1 MQDEVLYN
9 SHAYI
14 DDLRMNG
21 KTTAQRIG
29 LREVLGRFQELW
41 GQARFQ
47 EPWEADAMTLATVS
61 TEGRV
66 RARTVLLKQ
75 ADTAGFVFYTNFASR
90 KGEDLAAHPQAALC
104 FFWRSLRRQVLVE
117 GQAQRL
123 SEAESDAYFAKRPRL
138 SQLGAWASEQSR
150 PLDAREALEERL
162 RALEYRYAG
171 RPIPRPPHWGGYRLV
186 PDMIEFWAP
195 GEGRLN
201 ERERY
206 QRESDERWRFE
217 LLNP

>member
-1 MQDEVLYN
+1 
-9 SHAYI
+9 
-14 DDLRMNG
+14 
-21 KTTAQRIG
+21 
-29 LREVLGRFQELW
+29 
-41 GQARFQ
+41 
-47 EPWEADAMTLATVS
+47 MTLATVS
-61 TEGRV
+61 AEGRV

-75 ADTAGFVFYTNFASR
+75 ADSAGFVFYTNYASR

-123 SEAESDAYFAKRPRL
+123 SEAESNAYFAGRPRL

-150 PLDAREALEERL
+150 PLASREALEARL
-162 RALEYRYAG
+162 SALESRYAG
-171 RPIPRPPHWGGYRLV
+171 RPVPRPPHWGGYRVV

-206 QRESDERWRFE
+206 LREPDGCWRFE